1 MRQGRSIV
9 REKVKLT
16 TEIAGVGALTAVI
29 GGLAALKPIFVAGLA
44 LVALSPYI
52 SLYIIL
58 RKLRE
63 QT

>member
-1 MRQGRSIV
+1 MKQGKSIV
-9 REKVKLT
+9 REKIKLT
-16 TEIAGVGALTAVI
+16 SEIAGVGALTAII
-29 GGLAALKPIFVAGLA
+29 GGLISLRPVFIVGLV

-52 SLYIIL
+52 SLYIML